1 MSVHPPRGS
10 AHPALA
16 AHLEERSR
24 DAQNRVA
31 DTITRFAGSM
41 LFVYVHVAWFALW
54 LGLGVEDFPYG
65 LLTML
70 VSLEAIFLSTF
81 VLVSQN
87 RSDAMRQVVAEHQYR
102 TIETEGR
109 QTEDLLRLSRQILA
123 LTEEV
128 HRLTVERRAP

>member
-41 LFVYVHVAWFALW
+41 LFVYVHVVWF
-54 LGLGVEDFPYG
+54 GLCSGSASRTF
-65 LLTML
+65 LTG
-70 VSLEAIFLSTF
+70 S
-81 VLVSQN
+81 
-87 RSDAMRQVVAEHQYR
+87 
-102 TIETEGR
+102 
-109 QTEDLLRLSRQILA
+109 
-123 LTEEV
+123 
-128 HRLTVERRAP
+128 

>member
-24 DAQNRVA
+24 DAQNRLA

-41 LFVYVHVAWFALW
+41 LFVYVHVVWFALW

-87 RSDAMRQVVAEHQYR
+87 RADAVRQVVAEHQYR
-102 TIETEGR
+102 MIETEGR
-109 QTEDLLRLSRQILA
+109 QNEDLLRLSRQILA